1 MKEYVLVEFIAGQPH
16 EANLLR
22 QRLLNLGDDFVLI
35 KTSDE
40 SETDEDGNY
49 AEWERVQGKIS
60 SMYASVIKLQDPFL
74 AERMRISYIPD
85 DLKDKY
91 RR

>member
-1 MKEYVLVEFIAGQPH
+1 MKEFVLVEFIAGQPI
-16 EANLLR
+16 EANTLREKLLA
-22 QRLLNLGDDFVLI
+22 LGDDFVLI
-35 KTSDE
+35 KVAEE
-40 SETDEDGNY
+40 SELDEDGNY
-49 AEWERVQGKIS
+49 SEWERVQGKIS

-85 DLKDKY
+85 ELKDKY